1 MTTLYQVANVYVV
14 CAGHVLIGDNE
25 GLYLLDIT
33 GDNLFKFGDRDVRK
47 VSQIRVMQE
56 DNLVA
61 LLAGKGENGCDYPC
75 CEEVFEL
82 SLSPSLSLSGSKRP
96 SLRLFPT
103 TALLN
108 GEMKN
113 AVIKV
118 NETEGNKHALQFRI
132 YTYTYVCW
140 YVHSI

>member
-1 MTTLYQVANVYVV
+1 MTTHYQISQLSICM

-47 VSQIRVMQE
+47 VSQIRVLQE

-61 LLAGKGENGCDYPC
+61 LLAG
-75 CEEVFEL
+75 EEKQQLLCYDGVYL
-82 SLSPSLSLSGSKRP
+82 SLSLSLSFSGSKRP

-118 NETEGNKHALQFRI
+118 NETEGNEHTVLHI
-132 YTYTYVCW
+132 
-140 YVHSI
+140 

>member
-1 MTTLYQVANVYVV
+1 MCMYVFWFVTTLYQSINIHDCV

-61 LLAGKGENGCDYPC
+61 LLAG
-75 CEEVFEL
+75 EL
-82 SLSPSLSLSGSKRP
+82 VEYLY
-96 SLRLFPT
+96 FC
-103 TALLN
+103 
-108 GEMKN
+108 M
-113 AVIKV
+113 
-118 NETEGNKHALQFRI
+118 
-132 YTYTYVCW
+132 
-140 YVHSI
+140 